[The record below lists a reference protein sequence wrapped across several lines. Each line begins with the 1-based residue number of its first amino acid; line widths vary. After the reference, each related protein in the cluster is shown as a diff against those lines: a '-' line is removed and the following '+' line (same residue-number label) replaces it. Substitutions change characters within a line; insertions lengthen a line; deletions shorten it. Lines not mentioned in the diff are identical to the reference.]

1 MTTNEQMVKILQ
13 DSNPEIQI
21 QLDLKKIIYE
31 EIDSLIQRGKGLIV
45 YHFTAEVDPNTILEV
60 LRHYSNSKWNAR
72 IRAEETE
79 IKLILS

>member
-45 YHFTAEVDPNTILEV
+45 YHFTAAVDPNTILEV
-60 LRHYSNSKWNAR
+60 LRYYSNSKWNAR